1 MNNIF
6 VAYISGIPMHVLNT
20 EYFGQ
25 VMIPL
30 DWHHNIH
37 LEEEQFLYMRN
48 EALGKTLSSFNA
60 RMRIQQAK

>member
-1 MNNIF
+1 MGHGIF
-6 VAYISGIPMHVLNT
+6 TALSMFHICVLGIPMHVLNSD
-20 EYFGQ
+20 YFGQ

-48 EALGKTLSSFNA
+48 EALGIIVFTA
-60 RMRIQQAK
+60 

>member
-1 MNNIF
+1 MNNVV

-48 EALGKTLSSFNA
+48 EALGKTISV
-60 RMRIQQAK
+60 

>member
-1 MNNIF
+1 MNNVF
-6 VAYISGIPMHVLNT
+6 VGHISGIPMHVLNT

-48 EALGKTLSSFNA
+48 EALGKTISIS
-60 RMRIQQAK
+60 KS

>member
-1 MNNIF
+1 MSNVV

-48 EALGKTLSSFNA
+48 EALGKTISIS
-60 RMRIQQAK
+60 KS

>member
-1 MNNIF
+1 MNNVV
-6 VAYISGIPMHVLNT
+6 VAYLSGIPMHVLNT

-48 EALGKTLSSFNA
+48 EALGKTISIS
-60 RMRIQQAK
+60 KS